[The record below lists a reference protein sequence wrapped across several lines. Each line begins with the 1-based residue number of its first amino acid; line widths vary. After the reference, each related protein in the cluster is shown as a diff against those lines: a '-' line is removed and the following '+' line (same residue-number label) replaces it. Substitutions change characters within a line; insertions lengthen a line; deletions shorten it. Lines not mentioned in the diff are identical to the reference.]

1 MKSSWQRVSKA
12 MRSDDGSAGR
22 RPFLSGPIR
31 DEYGGP
37 VEHVC
42 LEDSL
47 STYVRFQKEMRLVF
61 LEISVPWRDWYQNPM
76 RQNSELTRSECEP
89 APRCVINAPQPQPK
103 KSQQGSAFVEFT
115 EIPFSRNYGTSF
127 VRHCMVRRS
136 IAREELMDEGNSLRP
151 SEAVHMVK
159 KQKEKLIDGIRV
171 VSQYY

>member
-1 MKSSWQRVSKA
+1 MKR
-12 MRSDDGSAGR
+12 
-22 RPFLSGPIR
+22 
-31 DEYGGP
+31 
-37 VEHVC
+37 EHGDQ
-42 LEDSL
+42 EHGDA
-47 STYVRFQKEMRLVF
+47 
-61 LEISVPWRDWYQNPM
+61 
-76 RQNSELTRSECEP
+76 TRSMLRPKC
-89 APRCVINAPQPQPK
+89 PQSQPMK
-103 KSQQGSAFVEFT
+103 PNQGSAFVEFT